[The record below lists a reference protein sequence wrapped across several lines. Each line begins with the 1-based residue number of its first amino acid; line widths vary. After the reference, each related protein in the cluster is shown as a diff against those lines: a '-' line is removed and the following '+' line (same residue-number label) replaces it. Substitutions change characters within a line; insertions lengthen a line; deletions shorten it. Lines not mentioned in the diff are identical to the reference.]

1 MSASKC
7 AVLSMLA
14 AGVSQ
19 REINRRTGVSRKTLY
34 RWAESMPKPDAAPR
48 RHFLIPDTQC
58 RPGEPMDFLLWIG
71 KAIREYKPD
80 VVIHLGDHY
89 DFASLS
95 AHADPGSKTMEGLRY
110 EDDIRAGNDGLRLL
124 QKGMAGWTGRKVLL
138 RGNHEDRL
146 TRYIERN
153 PKLAGAMGFHQFCDR
168 ALGWEVVDY
177 YCGSPGQIVID
188 DITYAHYFAAVNTGR
203 AIGGTAQN
211 KLNHVGTSFAQGH
224 VQGYEIGTKQYATGV
239 VRKGIVAG
247 SSYLA
252 DESYKGLAN
261 AHWRGVVVLN
271 NVHNGQ
277 FDEMPLDIGYL
288 CRKYT
293 GMSVGRFL
301 RENYENAEQ
310 RFTLAREAA

>member
-1 MSASKC
+1 MSA
-7 AVLSMLA
+7 AANARSMLA
-14 AGVSQ
+14 DGVPQ
-19 REINRRTGVSRKTLY
+19 REISRVTGVPRSTLY
-34 RWAESMPKPDAAPR
+34 GWAKDVPKPATAPR

-80 VVIHLGDHY
+80 VVIHLGDHW

-95 AHADPGSKTMEGLRY
+95 THADPGAKSMEGRRY
-110 EDDIRAGNDGLRLL
+110 EDDLKAGNDGLKLL
-124 QKGMAGWTGRKVLL
+124 QRGMGNWTGRKVIL

-153 PKLAGAMGFHQFCDR
+153 PRMAGAMGFHQFNDR

-177 YCGSPGQIVID
+177 YCGAPGQIVID
-188 DITYAHYFAAVNTGR
+188 GITYAHYFAAVNTGR
-203 AIGGTAQN
+203 AIGGTAAN

-247 SSYLA
+247 SSYLQ
-252 DESYKGLAN
+252 DEEYKGLAN

-271 NVHNGQ
+271 NVHDGQ

-293 GMSVGRFL
+293 GVSVGRFL
-301 RENYENAEQ
+301 REHYENAEQ
-310 RFTLAREAA
+310 RFTLARSP